1 MSHVSNVSRT
11 LYELHWLFSVEW
23 HERMNAFD
31 DLEKNEATIMMYF
44 KVLSQHRPEW
54 TEENQKTSWTA
65 WVNLFTTKL
74 PRIIKIIHYILDQTV
89 TMCNNVP
96 LSSYSYKE
104 EIRKCWPQTINYPE
118 LNNPNLNFWFGA
130 YSII

>member
-54 TEENQKTSWTA
+54 TEENQKTS
-65 WVNLFTTKL
+65 
-74 PRIIKIIHYILDQTV
+74 
-89 TMCNNVP
+89 
-96 LSSYSYKE
+96 
-104 EIRKCWPQTINYPE
+104 
-118 LNNPNLNFWFGA
+118 
-130 YSII
+130 